1 MNKTK
6 KIILSSV
13 LAAIMLAISILFCL
27 QAFPFSGS
35 NALTKGTYNDS
46 FTVLA
51 EGEDPQAVAE
61 LGETKYMCS
70 VGKDYLLFATALH
83 IENTNEYTEVG
94 YIITEGGESVDADLS
109 SEFYYTGIT
118 VQTATQPKTWKMS
131 EIFAEDGETMGMVVA
146 EIEYNSA
153 YEYTVQ
159 AYTMKRGVDTP
170 ILGTKYTVAVYGNY
184 ALNLMSFNIRT
195 IAGDDTG
202 VKNWSS
208 RKTAVIE
215 FINNSEADIIGLQEV
230 KQTQFNDIDA
240 GLASNYGAIYY
251 PRETTTNPEG
261 LALVYDKTEF
271 NVISQERYW
280 LSETP
285 DAQSKGWGESYYRIA
300 VEILL
305 QHKAT
310 GEYVKT
316 VNTHGP
322 LNGTANTNGYNLIAN
337 RSLKGDYFTFL
348 CGDFNA
354 RPGQL
359 GYVPIAEKLQDC
371 RVTAEDSSTRDDATF
386 NAWGTE
392 STTSP
397 PRIIDYCFV
406 SKSEN
411 VKVLTYEVRTDKWG
425 TNNANFLSDHY
436 AVQTTVKVKYR
447 LQGSIKFPSTT
458 QNGFDGELDTNLNG
472 GTND

>member
-1 MNKTK
+1 
-6 KIILSSV
+6 
-13 LAAIMLAISILFCL
+13 
-27 QAFPFSGS
+27 
-35 NALTKGTYNDS
+35 
-46 FTVLA
+46 
-51 EGEDPQAVAE
+51 
-61 LGETKYMCS
+61 
-70 VGKDYLLFATALH
+70 
-83 IENTNEYTEVG
+83 
-94 YIITEGGESVDADLS
+94 
-109 SEFYYTGIT
+109 
-118 VQTATQPKTWKMS
+118 
-131 EIFAEDGETMGMVVA
+131 
-146 EIEYNSA
+146 
-153 YEYTVQ
+153 
-159 AYTMKRGVDTP
+159 
-170 ILGTKYTVAVYGNY
+170 
-184 ALNLMSFNIRT
+184 MSFNIRT
-195 IAGDDTG
+195 IASADTG
-202 VKNWSS
+202 VRTWST
-208 RKTAVIE
+208 RRNAVVD
-215 FINNSEADIIGLQEV
+215 FINNSDADIIGLQEV
-230 KQTQFNDIDA
+230 RQAQFAYIQA
-240 GLASNYGAIYY
+240 KLASNYAGIYH
-251 PRETTTNPEG
+251 PGKSGSDPEG
-261 LALVYDKTEF
+261 LVIVYDKTEF

-285 DAQSKGWGESYYRIA
+285 DVESKGWGEEYYRIA

-354 RPGQL
+354 RPEQR

-425 TNNANFLSDHY
+425 KDNAYYLSDHY
-436 AVQTTVKVKYR
+436 AVQTTVKVT
-447 LQGSIKFPSTT
+447 F
-458 QNGFDGELDTNLNG
+458 
-472 GTND
+472 